1 MPARSIDNLEDLLA
15 EKARLSAQI
24 HIVEKE
30 LAASAG
36 RTRSQLGDFFEN
48 KFSISKQIGKFF
60 QGDEPANAVG
70 TSAMSALGRAIGL
83 GPVWSGILSA
93 LGPML
98 VRYFRT
104 QLRKRKSG
112 NADEIPVPAAESQPN

>member
-1 MPARSIDNLEDLLA
+1 MSARSIDNLEDLLA

-36 RTRSQLGDFFEN
+36 RTRSQLSDFFEN
-48 KFSISKQIGKFF
+48 KFSISKQLGKFF

-70 TSAMSALGRAIGL
+70 GSVLSTLGRAIGL

-93 LGPML
+93 IGPIL
-98 VRYFRT
+98 VGYFRT
-104 QLRKRKSG
+104 QLRKRK
-112 NADEIPVPAAESQPN
+112 AENVAETPEPQPN